1 MAERAVYIKSDGFK
15 PKTFIDIPEEA
26 HFDILHDNGLLKAT
40 IEDEE
45 RESDWQKIFFDVNK
59 TIGQCDFG
67 YTTCNLTETAVSE
80 EILKIMQN
88 IGNTFIFVYLN
99 IDKKDWLHRITEYMV
114 YMERSIA
121 SISGT
126 VIYWKT
132 LIGFFEQDGVVSPKS
147 KQLLQFI
154 LRKND
159 IISCHNYFDEVL
171 SFSDIFPFKPLGIE
185 KIHIHDIASVL
196 ELYPQGKLNRYISA
210 HFTKIPKE
218 LSREKIKELLH
229 THLETALCK
238 FSTED
243 LWKKGD
249 SDSIMEFLT
258 ECAIQENKNEEQELL
273 HPYKHEYTSIIKQ
286 WLGSQ
291 KKLIKNLNDIQ
302 QMNLN
307 PSKTTSEPA
316 KEPEIPKYD
325 AKYYALFIRIQE
337 QAGREIPFVKNE
349 YDRFPKAKIEA
360 FAKNRF
366 PGISTLQFYNHY
378 RDLED
383 MGNKVKIARSYPN
396 LKKIVADV
404 AKNDADVLFHLKGFP
419 D

>member
-1 MAERAVYIKSDGFK
+1 MAEKAVYIKSDGFK

-45 RESDWQKIFFDVNK
+45 RESDWQKIFFDINK
-59 TIGQCDFG
+59 TIGKCDFG
-67 YTTCNLTETAVSE
+67 YTTCNLTDTAVSE
-80 EILKIMQN
+80 EILKTMQN
-88 IGNTFIFVYLN
+88 IGSTFIFVYLN

-121 SISGT
+121 SIAGT

-218 LSREKIKELLH
+218 LSREKIKGNYSVIG
-229 THLETALCK
+229 K
-238 FSTED
+238 
-243 LWKKGD
+243 
-249 SDSIMEFLT
+249 
-258 ECAIQENKNEEQELL
+258 
-273 HPYKHEYTSIIKQ
+273 
-286 WLGSQ
+286 
-291 KKLIKNLNDIQ
+291 DI
-302 QMNLN
+302 
-307 PSKTTSEPA
+307 A
-316 KEPEIPKYD
+316 
-325 AKYYALFIRIQE
+325 
-337 QAGREIPFVKNE
+337 
-349 YDRFPKAKIEA
+349 
-360 FAKNRF
+360 
-366 PGISTLQFYNHY
+366 
-378 RDLED
+378 
-383 MGNKVKIARSYPN
+383 IARKAHN
-396 LKKIVADV
+396 
-404 AKNDADVLFHLKGFP
+404 GF
-419 D
+419 